1 MHVFLHPQ
9 KAELFFFSFLFS
21 LVHPKS
27 LVIASNSIPGYHTA
41 VLSEGKSNAKLS
53 ALAVLKAH

>member
-1 MHVFLHPQ
+1 MLVFLHPQ
-9 KAELFFFSFLFS
+9 KAELFFSFLFS